1 MKTLKIGYMSL
12 MFFLLYAPI
21 AIVIAFS
28 FNSSNHSLLWHHFS
42 LQWYKALIHD
52 SDIIRVTLH
61 SLSIATL
68 AASLAVIIGSIIA
81 VGLYRYHYK
90 GRKVLYSTILM
101 LIIIPDVVIG
111 IAFLMFFSSLNIPLG
126 FFSLLIA
133 HISFCIPFVVI
144 TLASHLNQL
153 NPSFIDAAKDL
164 GANDYVLYKK
174 ILLPLLSPALL
185 TGWLLS
191 FALSMDDVL
200 ISYFVSG
207 PDYQILPL
215 KIYAMVK
222 LGVNPE
228 INALSTILFLLT
240 LTISFLGFRYTRR
253 RS

>member
-1 MKTLKIGYMSL
+1 MKTLKTGYMSL

-42 LQWYKALIHD
+42 FQWYKALIHD
-52 SDIIRVTLH
+52 SDIIRVTVH

-68 AASLAVIIGSIIA
+68 AASLALVIGSIIA
-81 VGLYRYHYK
+81 IGLYRYHYK

-144 TLASHLNQL
+144 TLASRLNQL

-174 ILLPLLSPALL
+174 VLLPLLGPALL